1 MIQLA
6 HLESTE
12 LSDIVPTLSEQPV
25 STVALVPWPLRQLGR
40 VFLSAVAGAVLA
52 LATTALPSETRIIF
66 GLDVFLVSLVALT
79 YVMMSVTTA
88 DHCVAMAKQR
98 QPIRHAEVI
107 ASIVATLVGIAAIG
121 VMLHSQSD
129 EARWLKTFHLGGSL
143 LALLFG
149 WIAAQMTF
157 AVQYMRIY
165 YRNLETQGNARGDP
179 GLDFPGQP
187 TPDLWDFMYYSFTIA
202 MCFQTSDVSI
212 NSTAIRR
219 LTLMHAIYSFFFVA
233 AIIGFVVNVL
243 SNLA

>member
-6 HLESTE
+6 HRETTK
-12 LSDIVPTLSEQPV
+12 LSNFMPPLSEQPV
-25 STVALVPWPLRQLGR
+25 STAALGPWPLRQLGR
-40 VFLSAVAGAVLA
+40 LFLSAVAAAVVA
-52 LATTALPSETRIIF
+52 LVATALPSETRIIF
-66 GLDVFLVSLVALT
+66 GLDVFLVTLVALT

-88 DHCVAMAKQR
+88 DQCVAMAKQK
-98 QPIRHAEVI
+98 QSIRHTEVI
-107 ASIVATLVGIAAIG
+107 ASTVATLVGVAAIG

-165 YRNLETQGNARGDP
+165 YRNLETPSNARADP

-212 NSTAIRR
+212 SSTAIRR
-219 LTLMHAIYSFFFVA
+219 LTLMHATYSFFFVA

>member
-1 MIQLA
+1 LF
-6 HLESTE
+6 
-12 LSDIVPTLSEQPV
+12 LSGAAGAA
-25 STVALVPWPLRQLGR
+25 VALV
-40 VFLSAVAGAVLA
+40 A
-52 LATTALPSETRIIF
+52 TALPSKTRIVL
-66 GLDVFLVSLVALT
+66 GLDAFLVTFVALT

-88 DHCVAMAKQR
+88 DQCVAMANQKQR
-98 QPIRHAEVI
+98 IRHTEVI
-107 ASIVATLVGIAAIG
+107 ASIVTTLVGIAAIG
-121 VMLHSQSD
+121 VMLHSQRD
-129 EARWLKTFHLGGSL
+129 EASWLRTLHLGGSL

-149 WIAAQMTF
+149 WIAAQMIF

-165 YRNLETQGNARGDP
+165 YRDLDTSGSVRAGP

-187 TPDLWDFMYYSFTIA
+187 RPDLWDFMYYSFTIA

-212 NSTAIRR
+212 SGTALRR